1 MMPFVVSLSNHHS
14 PSTSSGRT
22 FFKSIYT
29 ALAIL
34 ETILEK
40 MSSLPKPQ
48 KNFAD
53 FIDRVDVLARQ
64 GDL

>member
-1 MMPFVVSLSNHHS
+1 MQL
-14 PSTSSGRT
+14 
-22 FFKSIYT
+22 
-29 ALAIL
+29 L

-53 FIDRVDVLARQ
+53 FIDRVDLLARQ
-64 GDL
+64 GDLGV